1 MHQSPFYLG
10 DWQVTPAS
18 NCIQCAEKV
27 TQLEPKAMDV
37 LLYLCLQKGDM
48 VTSDELL
55 NQCWQNIEVGDNP
68 LHKTITQLRKALGD
82 KASSPQYI
90 ETIRKHVARRFSFF
104 RLKRV

>member
-37 LLYLCLQKGDM
+37 LLYLCLQ
-48 VTSDELL
+48 
-55 NQCWQNIEVGDNP
+55 
-68 LHKTITQLRKALGD
+68 
-82 KASSPQYI
+82 
-90 ETIRKHVARRFSFF
+90 
-104 RLKRV
+104 